1 MSTRSCG
8 SAAKTSSR
16 PPPVL
21 IISGYT
27 CIGKTTFCNNP
38 GKFSGGGGE
47 TETGTGTETD
57 GTDLPRVI
65 DMDSSAYDRDGF
77 PENYLAGIRAKAD
90 EGREPRILLIG
101 TFRDVATKLKGEGYY
116 VAQVYPAQDAK
127 TKCEWLRRLEERESG
142 GCESRLY
149 KIVDQNWDAWYD
161 EMYTRDVS
169 ASRIVNSSEF
179 LSGVIEDIYR
189 DFRASLSSAE
199 DLA

>member
-1 MSTRSCG
+1 MSTRSGG
-8 SAAKTSSR
+8 SAGKKSSR
-16 PPPVL
+16 PPPPVL

-27 CIGKTTFCNNP
+27 CIGKTTFCNSP
-38 GKFSGGGGE
+38 GKFPGE
-47 TETGTGTETD
+47 TEAD
-57 GTDLPRVI
+57 ADLPRVA

-77 PENYLAGIRAKAD
+77 PENYLADIRAKAD

-127 TKCEWLRRLEERESG
+127 TKREWLRRLEERESG

-149 KIVDQNWDAWYD
+149 KIIDQNWDAWYD
-161 EMYTRDVS
+161 EMCTRDVS
-169 ASRIVNSSEF
+169 ASRTVTSDEYLSS
-179 LSGVIEDIYR
+179 VIEDIYR

-199 DLA
+199 DLE